1 MTSPATQPRLPA
13 IPTLIAGQ
21 IRYQLRLLMA
31 APGALI
37 IGIGLPVILLVAAQ
51 ARHSGQAELVSLA
64 SFTIFG
70 LTMTAFNTHGI
81 RLIAAREAGVLRR
94 WRASP
99 MPPSCYFIS
108 QILTASLFATFTGAA
123 TFVLGMLYYRS
134 HVTGA
139 GAALGIIALLLGA
152 LAWSSLATALTGI
165 VPRVEVAQPT
175 FILVYFPIV
184 IISGALGGI
193 QHLPGWLA
201 TMASYLPA
209 EPLVDALRHALQ
221 TGPVGPA
228 LPARDVLLLLAW
240 AAGGLLLASL
250 LFRWD
255 PHRPVQ
261 RRPVQERQV
270 QRRAAA

>member
-1 MTSPATQPRLPA
+1 MTSRATHSRLPG
-13 IPTLIAGQ
+13 IPALIAGQ
-21 IRYQLRLLMA
+21 IRYQLRLLLA
-31 APGALI
+31 TPGALI

-64 SFTIFG
+64 GFTIFG

-81 RLIAAREAGVLRR
+81 RLIAARESGILRR

-123 TFVLGMLYYRS
+123 TFVLGMLYYRT

-175 FILVYFPIV
+175 FILIYFPIV

-193 QHLPGWLA
+193 SHLPGWLSTIA
-201 TMASYLPA
+201 AYLPA
-209 EPLVDALRHALQ
+209 EPLVDSLRHALQ
-221 TGPVGPA
+221 TGVAGPA
-228 LPARDVLLLLAW
+228 LPARDIAVMLAW

-261 RRPVQERQV
+261 RRPVQRRPA
-270 QRRAAA
+270 QRRAPA